1 MPRVAEAEGRWR
13 PEVRPW
19 VRRLAE
25 AAGVRTSGT
34 DAGESILGW
43 WGVEIARFL
52 RFARSLPPGTDLV
65 SALEGYGRYL
75 QTGEQA
81 VEEWRLRQVR
91 EALRVFRR
99 GTENWSV
106 ERTGQDGESRVG
118 FRVKTRV
125 VMEAGPPSG
134 GEAGVPSGSGGEAT
148 APGEWLERAV
158 TMMRVR
164 RMAER
169 TIDSYA
175 GWQRRY
181 LEWCWER
188 RMELAT
194 REAFEGFVTWQ
205 AVERRVSA
213 ATQNQAFSAILFL
226 TSEVMGEPVEGIEG
240 VRAQRG
246 RHLPVVLSGAEL
258 RRLFAVAEGG
268 VGLVLRF
275 LYGTGLR
282 QMECLRLRVKDVDLE
297 RRTVMVR
304 DGKGGKDRRVMVP
317 AAMADELAQDREE
330 AGVAVAGGP
339 GGRAARG
346 VAAGGA
352 GAQDPACGRGIGVAV
367 VLSVEADRSRPAH
380 RTETPASSA

>member
-1 MPRVAEAEGRWR
+1 M
-13 PEVRPW
+13 
-19 VRRLAE
+19 
-25 AAGVRTSGT
+25 
-34 DAGESILGW
+34 
-43 WGVEIARFL
+43 
-52 RFARSLPPGTDLV
+52 
-65 SALEGYGRYL
+65 
-75 QTGEQA
+75 
-81 VEEWRLRQVR
+81 
-91 EALRVFRR
+91 
-99 GTENWSV
+99 
-106 ERTGQDGESRVG
+106 
-118 FRVKTRV
+118 
-125 VMEAGPPSG
+125 
-134 GEAGVPSGSGGEAT
+134 
-148 APGEWLERAV
+148 

-188 RMELAT
+188 RMEPAT

-258 RRLFAVAEGG
+258 RRLFAVVEGG

-317 AAMADELAQDREE
+317 AAMADELAQDPEE
-330 AGVAVAGGP
+330 AGVAVAGGAGRQGCP
-339 GGRAARG
+339 GCGCRRRWRA
-346 VAAGGA
+346 
-352 GAQDPACGRGIGVAV
+352 
-367 VLSVEADRSRPAH
+367 RSRMRAGNWRGSGSFRRSGSESTRAPD
-380 RTETPASSA
+380 